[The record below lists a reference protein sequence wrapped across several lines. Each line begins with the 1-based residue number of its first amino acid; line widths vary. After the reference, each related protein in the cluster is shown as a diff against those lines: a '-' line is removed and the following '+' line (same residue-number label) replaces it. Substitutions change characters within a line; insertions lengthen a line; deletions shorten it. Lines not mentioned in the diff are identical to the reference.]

1 VTIGEKLRSAR
12 EAQGKTIQEASAAT
26 RIKPSYLEAL
36 EAERFGE
43 LGGNVYAKGFI
54 RSYAGYLGLDATQLL
69 DEYRANERPE
79 APVFERAP
87 RALGGL
93 GLERSRRAPSSW
105 VVVAIVF
112 VSIVLVASLW
122 SLLKPPRSNS
132 PSPLGAATP
141 PVASTT
147 TTLRPEATTTTRAE
161 PEGVTVVLNYLGRSW
176 TRVTSDGKVSFE
188 GIPGASERRTFRADR
203 SLELMLGAPGVV
215 ELTVNGKSIGIA
227 DNSGRVYR
235 HAFTAG
241 SRPDGASGTNTAD
254 GRGGSTGSSI
264 G

>member
-1 VTIGEKLRSAR
+1 MTIGEKLRSAR

-36 EAERFGE
+36 EAERFKE

-54 RSYAGYLGLDATQLL
+54 RSYAGYLGLDPATLL
-69 DEYRANERPE
+69 DEYRASERPE
-79 APVFERAP
+79 VPVFERAP
-87 RALGGL
+87 RALTGL

-105 VVVAIVF
+105 LVVAIVF

-122 SLLKPPRSNS
+122 SLVKPPRTSQ
-132 PSPLGAATP
+132 SPLGAATP

-147 TTLRPEATTTTRAE
+147 TTIRSATTTTTEAQ
-161 PEGVTVVLNYLGRSW
+161 PEGVTVVLRYLGRSW
-176 TRVTSDGKVSFE
+176 TRVTSDGKLSFE

-203 SLELMLGAPGVV
+203 SLELMLGAPAVV
-215 ELTVNGKSIGIA
+215 ELTVNGKAMGIA
-227 DNSGRVYR
+227 DTSGNIYR
-235 HAFTAG
+235 HAFT
-241 SRPDGASGTNTAD
+241 SGATGGRDAGTNSAD
-254 GRGGSTGSSI
+254 RGGATTNSSL

>member
-43 LGGNVYAKGFI
+43 LGGHVYAKGFI
-54 RSYAGYLGLDATQLL
+54 RSYAGYLGLDPTSLIE
-69 DEYRANERPE
+69 EYRSSERPE

-87 RALGGL
+87 RALSGL
-93 GLERSRRAPSSW
+93 GLERSRRAPSGW
-105 VVVAIVF
+105 LAVAIVF
-112 VSIVLVASLW
+112 VSIVLVGSLW
-122 SLLKPPRSNS
+122 SLVKPPRST
-132 PSPLGAATP
+132 PQAPLGAATP

-147 TTLRPEATTTTRAE
+147 TTIRSATTTTTTVQVR
-161 PEGVTVVLNYLGRSW
+161 GVTVVLRYLGRSW
-176 TRVTSDGKVSFE
+176 TRVTSDGKLSFE
-188 GIPGASERRTFRADR
+188 GIPGAPERRTFRADH
-203 SLELMLGAPGVV
+203 SLELMLGAPAMV
-215 ELTVNGKSIGIA
+215 ELTVNGKAMGIA

-235 HAFTAG
+235 HAFT
-241 SRPDGASGTNTAD
+241 SGTAD
-254 GRGGSTGSSI
+254 AASSGSTSADRGNAST